1 MGSEPEQWAK
11 DWLAEQRRQGKT
23 GLTVER
29 RGGIH
34 IVRWA
39 TTWWDSAN
47 KKRHKESLY
56 CGVLSEDGTIVEKR
70 IDHERRTR
78 YCAYVVDTM
87 ESLGVWIQDDPAM
100 WRFLKAHP
108 GIDQEFR
115 HVHRMAQDEL
125 PGCTERIVLV
135 TDSGECYVRYS
146 IRTGPVMD
154 ADAIWKVVEINRK
167 ACGGSDL
174 VVNSI

>member
-1 MGSEPEQWAK
+1 
-11 DWLAEQRRQGKT
+11 
-23 GLTVER
+23 
-29 RGGIH
+29 
-34 IVRWA
+34 
-39 TTWWDSAN
+39 
-47 KKRHKESLY
+47 
-56 CGVLSEDGTIVEKR
+56 
-70 IDHERRTR
+70 
-78 YCAYVVDTM
+78 M
-87 ESLGVWIQDDPAM
+87 ENLGVWIQDDPAM

-167 ACGGSDL
+167 ACGGSNL